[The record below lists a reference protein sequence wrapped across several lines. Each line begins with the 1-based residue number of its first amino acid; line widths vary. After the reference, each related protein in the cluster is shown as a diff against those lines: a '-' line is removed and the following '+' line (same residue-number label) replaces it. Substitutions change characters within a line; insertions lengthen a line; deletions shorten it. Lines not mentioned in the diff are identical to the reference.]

1 MSEPLF
7 TVDVDKAELL
17 AALDAIP
24 ATVLAFL
31 KPAAKITA
39 DHIADEAR
47 GRVARRT
54 GATAEAITVDEAR
67 AGDGYVVYVANAAAH
82 WPHLDIGLEFGTR
95 FMDERPFLIVSA
107 QLEVGAHDRRAREA
121 VQAAIN
127 SKGLG
132 D

>member
-1 MSEPLF
+1 MSEPLL
-7 TVDVDKAELL
+7 TIEVDTEALL
-17 AALDAIP
+17 RAIDAMP
-24 ATVLAFL
+24 DAVLAFL
-31 KPAAKITA
+31 KPAAKTTA
-39 DHIADEAR
+39 DNIADEAQ

-54 GATAEAITVDEAR
+54 GATAEAITVEEAHS
-67 AGDGYVVYVANAAAH
+67 GDGYVVYVANAAED
-82 WPHLDIGLEFGTR
+82 WPHLDIGLEFGTK
-95 FMDERPFLIVSA
+95 FMTERPFLIVSA